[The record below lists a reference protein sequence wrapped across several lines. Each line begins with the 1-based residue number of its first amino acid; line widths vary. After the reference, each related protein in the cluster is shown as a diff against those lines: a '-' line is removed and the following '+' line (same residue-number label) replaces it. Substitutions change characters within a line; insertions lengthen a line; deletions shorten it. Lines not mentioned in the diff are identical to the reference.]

1 MIIRYHNTYSAQ
13 PKILELNQDF
23 IRIGR
28 AGSNDVVLNSPY
40 VAEEAAWLRREG
52 DVWFLQCVGGRN
64 CRIDDEVLPL
74 QKSTRIDRDSVFS
87 IHQYTF
93 QVESLDSLTVKPE
106 GNAAWETAANELI
119 NRVHIELLDD
129 RGMELVQSREN
140 DHEIIAL
147 EQDIEKISLRS
158 PQMQDRGF
166 RSYLAGQLLRSRI
179 LYKLFS
185 DHSRESVW
193 EQRKGDTWTRPLTA
207 VAEFERELR
216 RIVRKLEQQL
226 ELGSLQDISEK
237 SRRVERDFWNLWN
250 EQSGECLEQFLS
262 YLARQEIIKQL
273 KDMIYGYGPLE
284 DLLRNPCIDEIM
296 VINSRQIYV
305 EKGGVVEDSGRHF
318 VNDGVTLAII
328 ERIVSLV
335 DRQIDK
341 SQPMVDARLRDGSR
355 VNAVIAP
362 IALSGPCLTIRKFP
376 QKRLSINQLV
386 RDKRTLTRSAAEFLR
401 IAVLNRANILIA
413 GGTGTGKTTLL
424 NCLSQ
429 FIPNKERIVT
439 VEDTAELQLQKEHV
453 VRMEAKLANSEGRGA
468 FKIRDLVRNSLRMRP
483 DRIVVGE
490 CRGPEALDMLQA
502 MNTGHDGSMTTLH
515 ANSAADVLLRLE
527 VLVLDAAQLPV
538 SSIRQQ
544 IASAVDFIVQLNRL
558 QDGSRVVSEIVELCG
573 FDVKTERIITKP
585 IFRLEDETVG
595 SQLEPTGYLPTAI
608 DEMIAAGLDLETLY
622 PES

>member
-1 MIIRYHNTYSAQ
+1 MILRYHNTYSAQ
-13 PKILELNQDF
+13 PKILELRQDF

-28 AGSNDVVLNSPY
+28 ASTNDIVLNSPY

-52 DVWFLQCVGGRN
+52 DNWFLQCVGGRN
-64 CRIDDEVLPL
+64 CKVDNELLPL
-74 QKSTRIDRDSVFS
+74 QKSTQIDHDSIFS

-93 QVESLDSLTVKPE
+93 QVESLGGKSALPS
-106 GNAAWETAANELI
+106 GNSAWESSANELI

-129 RGMELVQSREN
+129 RGMALAGMKEDDQALIS
-140 DHEIIAL
+140 L
-147 EQDIEKISLRS
+147 EQDIEKICGRY
-158 PQMQDRGF
+158 PEMQDRGF
-166 RSYLAGQLLRSRI
+166 RVYLAGQMVRGRI

-185 DHSRESVW
+185 DHRRESIW
-193 EQRKGDTWTRPLTA
+193 ENKKGDRWARPLSA
-207 VAEFERELR
+207 VTEFERETR
-216 RIVRKLEQQL
+216 RILEKLEQQL
-226 ELGSLQDISEK
+226 ELGSLPDISEK
-237 SRRVERDFWNLWN
+237 SRRVERDFWELWRDHS
-250 EQSGECLEQFLS
+250 QDSLEQFLS

-273 KDMIYGYGPLE
+273 KDMIFGYGPLE

-376 QKRLSINQLV
+376 QKRLSISQLV
-386 RDKRTLTRSAAEFLR
+386 REKKTLTRSAAEFLR

-468 FKIRDLVRNSLRMRP
+468 YKIRDLVRNSLRMRP

-558 QDGSRVVSEIVELCG
+558 PDGRRVVSEIVELCG
-573 FDVKTERIITKP
+573 FDAKSEQILTKP
-585 IFRLEDETVG
+585 IFRLEYEAANAE
-595 SQLEPTGYLPTAI
+595 LEPTGYLPTAI
-608 DEMIAAGLDLETLY
+608 DEMIDAGLDLETLY